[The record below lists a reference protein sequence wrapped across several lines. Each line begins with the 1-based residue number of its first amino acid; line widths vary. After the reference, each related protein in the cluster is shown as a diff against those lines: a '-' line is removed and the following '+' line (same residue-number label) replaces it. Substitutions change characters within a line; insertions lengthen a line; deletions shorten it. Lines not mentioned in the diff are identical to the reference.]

1 MSISDFEL
9 KWIKFTKSLRSVGVL
24 LIFVMIPF
32 LAFVIIPIQFI
43 LTMVAI
49 RDIKIINHELNDP
62 YLKNFRS
69 KYLAA
74 SILKFIGSIIVH
86 VGGVMITVI
95 IIISPIIYPFYLGY
109 PSVGRFIPAI
119 VLFIIG
125 FVIMIIG
132 SSVEVGAWDNLQLF
146 LYHNKGMFPKSISYR
161 TTNSVENLRKG
172 ASLWAIGFLIIPIII
187 GWIYQLVGYFGL
199 INAIKEGR
207 KIEPIAPKT
216 QDYQPIS
223 PHTQEPQ
230 PIDVIEFCPM
240 CGSSVVEGAI
250 YCGEC
255 GVKIVN

>member
-1 MSISDFEL
+1 MSISDLEM
-9 KWIKFTKSLRSVGVL
+9 KWINFAKSIRSVGVL
-24 LIFVMIPF
+24 LIFVLIPF

-49 RDIKIINHELNDP
+49 RDINNLNHELNDP
-62 YLKNFRS
+62 YLKTYRS

-74 SILKFIGSIIVH
+74 SILKLIGSIIVH
-86 VGGVMITVI
+86 VGGVMITVVLI
-95 IIISPIIYPFYLGY
+95 RSPIIYPFYSGY
-109 PSVGRFIPAI
+109 LSVGRFIPAI
-119 VLFIIG
+119 VVIIIG

-132 SSVEVGAWDNLQLF
+132 SSVEVGAWDNLKLF
-146 LYHNKGMFPKSISYR
+146 IYYNKEMFPKSISYH
-161 TTNSVENLRKG
+161 TTTSLENLRKG

-207 KIEPIAPKT
+207 KIEPIIPLT
-216 QDYQPIS
+216 QDFHPMS
-223 PHTQEPQ
+223 PLTHEPQ
-230 PIDVIEFCPM
+230 PVGVIQFCPM
-240 CGSSVVEGAI
+240 CGARVVEGAS